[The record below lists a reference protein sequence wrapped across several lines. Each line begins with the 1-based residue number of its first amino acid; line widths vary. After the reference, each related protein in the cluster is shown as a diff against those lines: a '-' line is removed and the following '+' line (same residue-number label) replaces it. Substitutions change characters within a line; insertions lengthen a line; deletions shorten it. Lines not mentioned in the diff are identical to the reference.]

1 MSNISPID
9 GRYKKSV
16 SELETFFSEQALMRH
31 RVMVEVEYLLALIE
45 HKSFQKTRSLS
56 KKTLNSLKG
65 LYVEFSATHFKQIKK
80 IEKKTNHDVNAVV
93 VFVSEKLKKIGRD
106 DLVPFVHFGLT
117 SEDINNISYSLMTQ
131 GAVKDVMIPSVKGVL
146 KELKALSKKTKSLS
160 LLSLTHG
167 QPATTTT
174 LGKELAVFVSRV
186 EREIALVKKNKLLA
200 KLSGATGSYAAHKV
214 AFPDFNW
221 PLFSKRFI
229 KKLGLEQS
237 PISTQ
242 IEPGDSLAEL
252 LHSFVRIN
260 NIFSD
265 FSLDMWLYIS
275 RNIFVQKNI
284 VGEVGSSTMPHKI
297 NPIFFEN
304 AEGNLDIAN
313 NNFSFLASRITRS
326 RLQRDLSG
334 STVFRNIGV
343 GFAHSLISYKN
354 LIKGVLRV
362 SPNKAQM
369 KKELDENWSILAEAI
384 QTVLRKSGDAS
395 AYDKI
400 KKLTR
405 GKPLTK
411 ESYLQLVNSLNVT
424 EKDRLA
430 LLELTPHTYLGEI
443 NKVLEDL

>member
-1 MSNISPID
+1 VSNISPID
-9 GRYKKSV
+9 GRYKKNV
-16 SELETFFSEQALMRH
+16 SELEAFFSEQALMRH

-45 HKSFQKTRSLS
+45 HRSFQKTRALS

-65 LYVEFSATHFKQIKK
+65 LYVEFSAAHFKQIKK

-93 VFVSEKLKKIGRD
+93 VFVCEKLKKLGRG

-131 GAVKDVMIPSVKGVL
+131 GAVEDVMIPSVKGVL

-186 EREIALVKKNKLLA
+186 EREIALIKKMKLLA

-229 KKLGLEQS
+229 KKLGLKQS

-242 IEPGDSLAEL
+242 VEPGDSLAEL
-252 LHSFVRIN
+252 LHSFIRIN

-313 NNFSFLASRITRS
+313 TNFSFLASRITRS

-343 GFAHSLISYKN
+343 GFAHSLVSYKN

-411 ESYLQLVNSLNVT
+411 ESYLQLVNSLDVA
-424 EKDRLA
+424 EKDRVA

-443 NKVLEDL
+443 NKVLENL

>member
-1 MSNISPID
+1 VSNISPID
-9 GRYKKSV
+9 GRYKKNV

-45 HKSFQKTRSLS
+45 HKSLHIAPALS

-80 IEKKTNHDVNAVV
+80 IEEKTNHDVNAVV
-93 VFVSEKLKKIGRD
+93 VFVSENLKKIGRG

-131 GAVKDVMIPSVKGVL
+131 SAVENVMIPSVKGVL
-146 KELKALSKKTKSLS
+146 KELKSLSKKTKSLS

-186 EREIALVKKNKLLA
+186 EREIALIKKMRLLA

-242 IEPGDSLAEL
+242 VEPGDSLAEL
-252 LHSFVRIN
+252 LHSFIRIN

-343 GFAHSLISYKN
+343 GFAHSLVSYKN

-384 QTVLRKSGDAS
+384 QTILRKSGDAS

-405 GKPLTK
+405 AKPLTK
-411 ESYLQLVNSLNVT
+411 ESYLQLVNSLDVAK
-424 EKDRLA
+424 KDRVA

-443 NKVLEDL
+443 NKVLENL

>member
-9 GRYKKSV
+9 GRYKKNV
-16 SELETFFSEQALMRH
+16 SELEAFFSEQALMRH
-31 RVMVEVEYLLALIE
+31 RVMVEVEYLLALVE
-45 HKSFQKTRSLS
+45 HRSFQKTRALS

-131 GAVKDVMIPSVKGVL
+131 GAVDNVMIPSVKGVL

-174 LGKELAVFVSRV
+174 LGKELAVFISRV
-186 EREIALVKKNKLLA
+186 EREITLIKKMKLLA

-284 VGEVGSSTMPHKI
+284 IGEVGSSTMPHKI

-304 AEGNLDIAN
+304 AEGNLGIAN

-443 NKVLEDL
+443 DKVLEDL

>member
-9 GRYKKSV
+9 GRYKKNV

-31 RVMVEVEYLLALIE
+31 RVMVEVEYLLALVE
-45 HKSFQKTRSLS
+45 HKSFQKTRTLS
-56 KKTLNSLKG
+56 KKAFNSLKG
-65 LYVEFSATHFKQIKK
+65 LYVEFSSTHFKEIKK

-117 SEDINNISYSLMTQ
+117 SEDVNNISYSLMTR
-131 GAVKDVMIPSVKGVL
+131 GAVDNVMIPSVKGVL
-146 KELKALSKKTKSLS
+146 KELKTLSKKTKSLS

-186 EREIALVKKNKLLA
+186 EREIALIKKMKLLA

-214 AFPDFNW
+214 AFPDLNW

-252 LHSFVRIN
+252 LHSFIRIN

-362 SPNKAQM
+362 SPNRAQM
-369 KKELDENWSILAEAI
+369 KKELDENWSILAEAV

-411 ESYLQLVNSLNVT
+411 ESYLQLVNSLDVA
-424 EKDRLA
+424 EKDRVA

-443 NKVLEDL
+443 NKVLENL

>member
-1 MSNISPID
+1 
-9 GRYKKSV
+9 
-16 SELETFFSEQALMRH
+16 MRH
-31 RVMVEVEYLLALIE
+31 RVMVEVEYLLALVE
-45 HKSFQKTRSLS
+45 HKSFQKTRTLS
-56 KKTLNSLKG
+56 KKAFNSLKG
-65 LYVEFSATHFKQIKK
+65 LYVEFSSTHFKEIKK

-117 SEDINNISYSLMTQ
+117 SEDINNISYSLMTR
-131 GAVKDVMIPSVKGVL
+131 GAVDNVMIPSVKGVL
-146 KELKALSKKTKSLS
+146 KELKTLSKKTKSLS

-186 EREIALVKKNKLLA
+186 EREIALIKKMKLLA

-214 AFPDFNW
+214 AFPDLNW

-369 KKELDENWSILAEAI
+369 KKELDENWSILAEAV

-411 ESYLQLVNSLNVT
+411 ESYLQLVNSLDVA
-424 EKDRLA
+424 EKDRVA

-443 NKVLEDL
+443 NKVLEKL

>member
-1 MSNISPID
+1 
-9 GRYKKSV
+9 
-16 SELETFFSEQALMRH
+16 
-31 RVMVEVEYLLALIE
+31 MVEVEYLLALIE

-186 EREIALVKKNKLLA
+186 EREIALVKKIKLLA

>member
-9 GRYKKSV
+9 GRYKKNV

-31 RVMVEVEYLLALIE
+31 RVMVEVEYLLALVE
-45 HKSFQKTRSLS
+45 HKSFQKTRTLS
-56 KKTLNSLKG
+56 KKAFNSLKG
-65 LYVEFSATHFKQIKK
+65 LYVEFSSTHFKEIKK

-117 SEDINNISYSLMTQ
+117 SEDINNISYSLMTR
-131 GAVKDVMIPSVKGVL
+131 GAVDNVMIPSVKGVL
-146 KELKALSKKTKSLS
+146 KELKTLSKKTKSLS

-186 EREIALVKKNKLLA
+186 EREIALIKKMKLLA

-214 AFPDFNW
+214 AFPDLNW

-362 SPNKAQM
+362 SPNRAQM
-369 KKELDENWSILAEAI
+369 KKELDENWSILAEAV

-411 ESYLQLVNSLNVT
+411 ESYLQLVNSLDVA
-424 EKDRLA
+424 EKDRVA

-443 NKVLEDL
+443 NKVLENL

>member
-1 MSNISPID
+1 
-9 GRYKKSV
+9 
-16 SELETFFSEQALMRH
+16 MRH

-65 LYVEFSATHFKQIKK
+65 LYVEFSATHFKEIKK

-174 LGKELAVFVSRV
+174 LGKELAIFVSRV
-186 EREIALVKKNKLLA
+186 EREIALVKKIKLLA

>member
-9 GRYKKSV
+9 GRYKKNV

-45 HKSFQKTRSLS
+45 HKSFHKTPALS
-56 KKTLNSLKG
+56 KKTLNSLKS

-80 IEKKTNHDVNAVV
+80 IEEKTNHDVNAVV
-93 VFVSEKLKKIGRD
+93 VFVSENLKKIGRG

-131 GAVKDVMIPSVKGVL
+131 SAVENVMIPSVKGVL
-146 KELKALSKKTKSLS
+146 KELKSLSKKTKSLS

-186 EREIALVKKNKLLA
+186 EREIALIKKMRLLA

-242 IEPGDSLAEL
+242 VEPGDSLAEL
-252 LHSFVRIN
+252 LHSFIRIN

-343 GFAHSLISYKN
+343 GFAHSLVSYKN

-384 QTVLRKSGDAS
+384 QTILRKSGDAS

-405 GKPLTK
+405 AKPLTK
-411 ESYLQLVNSLNVT
+411 ESYLQLVNSLDVAK
-424 EKDRLA
+424 KDRVA

-443 NKVLEDL
+443 NKVLENL

>member
-1 MSNISPID
+1 
-9 GRYKKSV
+9 
-16 SELETFFSEQALMRH
+16 MRH

-174 LGKELAVFVSRV
+174 LGKELAIFVSRV
-186 EREIALVKKNKLLA
+186 EREIALVKKIKLLA

-265 FSLDMWLYIS
+265 FSLDMWLYII

>member
-9 GRYKKSV
+9 GRYKKNV

-31 RVMVEVEYLLALIE
+31 RVMVEVEYLLALVE
-45 HKSFQKTRSLS
+45 HRSFQKTRALS

-93 VFVSEKLKKIGRD
+93 EFLSEKLKKFGRG

-117 SEDINNISYSLMTQ
+117 SEDINNISYSLMAQ
-131 GAVKDVMIPSVKGVL
+131 GAVDNVMIPHVKGVL

-186 EREIALVKKNKLLA
+186 EREIALINKMKLLA

-384 QTVLRKSGDAS
+384 QTVLRKSGDSS

-411 ESYLQLVNSLNVT
+411 ESYLQLVNSLDVA
-424 EKDRLA
+424 EKDRVA

-443 NKVLEDL
+443 NKVLENL

>member
-1 MSNISPID
+1 VNNISPID
-9 GRYKKSV
+9 GRYKKNV

-45 HKSFQKTRSLS
+45 HKSFQKTRALS
-56 KKTLNSLKG
+56 NKTLKLLKG
-65 LYVEFSATHFKQIKK
+65 LYVEFSTTHFKQIKK

-93 VFVSEKLKKIGRD
+93 VFVSKKLKKFGRD

-117 SEDINNISYSLMTQ
+117 SEDINNISYSLMIKS
-131 GAVKDVMIPSVKGVL
+131 AVDNVMIPSVGGTL
-146 KELKALSKKTKSLS
+146 KELKILSKKTKSLS

-186 EREIALVKKNKLLA
+186 EREIDLIKKMKLLA

-214 AFPDFNW
+214 AFPDLNW
-221 PLFSKRFI
+221 PLLSKRFI

-242 IEPGDSLAEL
+242 IEPGDSIAEL

-334 STVFRNIGV
+334 STIFRNIGV
-343 GFAHSLISYKN
+343 GFAHSLLSYKN

-411 ESYLQLVNSLNVT
+411 ESYLQLVSSLDVA
-424 EKDRLA
+424 EKDRVA

-443 NKVLEDL
+443 NKVLENL

>member
-1 MSNISPID
+1 
-9 GRYKKSV
+9 
-16 SELETFFSEQALMRH
+16 MRH

-146 KELKALSKKTKSLS
+146 KELKTLSKKTKSLS

-174 LGKELAVFVSRV
+174 LGKELAIFVSRV
-186 EREIALVKKNKLLA
+186 EREIALVKKIKLLA

-221 PLFSKRFI
+221 HLFSKRFI

>member
-9 GRYKKSV
+9 GRYKKNV

-45 HKSFQKTRSLS
+45 HRSFQKTRALS

-117 SEDINNISYSLMTQ
+117 SEDINNISYSLMTR
-131 GAVKDVMIPSVKGVL
+131 GAVDNVMIPSVKGVL
-146 KELKALSKKTKSLS
+146 KELKTLSKKTKSLS

-186 EREIALVKKNKLLA
+186 EREIALIKKMKLLA

-411 ESYLQLVNSLNVT
+411 ESYLQLVNSLDVA
-424 EKDRLA
+424 EKDRVA

-443 NKVLEDL
+443 NKVLENL

>member
-9 GRYKKSV
+9 GRYKKNV

-45 HKSFQKTRSLS
+45 HKSFQKTRTLS
-56 KKTLNSLKG
+56 KKAFNSLKG
-65 LYVEFSATHFKQIKK
+65 LYVEFSSTHFKEIKK

-117 SEDINNISYSLMTQ
+117 SEDINNISYSLMTR
-131 GAVKDVMIPSVKGVL
+131 GAVDNVMIPSVKGVL
-146 KELKALSKKTKSLS
+146 KELKTLSKKTKSLS

-186 EREIALVKKNKLLA
+186 EREIALIKKMKLLA

-214 AFPDFNW
+214 AFPDLNW

-252 LHSFVRIN
+252 LHSFIRIN

-362 SPNKAQM
+362 SPNRAQM
-369 KKELDENWSILAEAI
+369 KKELDENWSILAEAV

-411 ESYLQLVNSLNVT
+411 ESYLKLVNSLDVA
-424 EKDRLA
+424 EKDRVA

-443 NKVLEDL
+443 NKILENL

>member
-1 MSNISPID
+1 VSNISPID
-9 GRYKKSV
+9 GRYKKNV

-31 RVMVEVEYLLALIE
+31 RVMVEVEYLLALVE

-56 KKTLNSLKG
+56 KKTLNSLKD

-117 SEDINNISYSLMTQ
+117 SEDINNISYSLMTR
-131 GAVKDVMIPSVKGVL
+131 GAVDNVMIPSVKGVL
-146 KELKALSKKTKSLS
+146 KELKTLSKKTKSLS

-186 EREIALVKKNKLLA
+186 EREIALIKKMKLLA

-214 AFPDFNW
+214 AFPDLNW

-411 ESYLQLVNSLNVT
+411 ESYLQLVNSLDVA
-424 EKDRLA
+424 EKDRVA

-443 NKVLEDL
+443 NKVLENL

>member
-174 LGKELAVFVSRV
+174 LGKELAIFVSRV
-186 EREIALVKKNKLLA
+186 EREIALVKKIKLLA

-411 ESYLQLVNSLNVT
+411 ESYLQLVKSLNVT

>member
-1 MSNISPID
+1 
-9 GRYKKSV
+9 
-16 SELETFFSEQALMRH
+16 MRH

-56 KKTLNSLKG
+56 KKALNSLKG

-186 EREIALVKKNKLLA
+186 EREIALVKKIKLLA

-313 NNFSFLASRITRS
+313 NNFSFLASRITKS

>member
-16 SELETFFSEQALMRH
+16 SELETFFSEQALKRH

-186 EREIALVKKNKLLA
+186 EREIALVKKIKLLA

-369 KKELDENWSILAEAI
+369 NKELDENWSILAEAI

>member
-9 GRYKKSV
+9 GRYKKNV

-31 RVMVEVEYLLALIE
+31 RVMVEVEYLLALVE

-93 VFVSEKLKKIGRD
+93 VFVSEKLKKIGRG

-117 SEDINNISYSLMTQ
+117 SEDINNISYSLMAQ
-131 GAVKDVMIPSVKGVL
+131 GAVEDVMIPSVKGVL
-146 KELKALSKKTKSLS
+146 KELRALSKKTKSLS

-186 EREIALVKKNKLLA
+186 EREIALIKKMKLLA

-221 PLFSKRFI
+221 PLFSKKFI

-242 IEPGDSLAEL
+242 VEPGDSLAEL

-384 QTVLRKSGDAS
+384 QTVLRKSGDSS

-411 ESYLQLVNSLNVT
+411 ESYLQLVNSLDIA
-424 EKDRLA
+424 EKDRVA

-443 NKVLEDL
+443 NKVLENL

>member
-1 MSNISPID
+1 
-9 GRYKKSV
+9 
-16 SELETFFSEQALMRH
+16 MRH

-45 HKSFQKTRSLS
+45 HRSFQKTRSLS

-186 EREIALVKKNKLLA
+186 EREIALVKKIKLLA

>member
-9 GRYKKSV
+9 GRYKKNV

-31 RVMVEVEYLLALIE
+31 RVMVEVEYLLALIK
-45 HKSFQKTRSLS
+45 HKSLQKTRALS
-56 KKTLNSLKG
+56 KKTLNSLKD

-93 VFVSEKLKKIGRD
+93 VFVSEKLKKIGRG

-131 GAVKDVMIPSVKGVL
+131 GAVENVMIPSVKGVL

-186 EREIALVKKNKLLA
+186 EREIALIKKIKLLA

-242 IEPGDSLAEL
+242 VEPGDSLAEL

-313 NNFSFLASRITRS
+313 NSFSFLASRITRS

-369 KKELDENWSILAEAI
+369 KKELDENWSILAEAV

-411 ESYLQLVNSLNVT
+411 ESYLQLVNSLDVA
-424 EKDRLA
+424 EKDRVA

-443 NKVLEDL
+443 NKVLENL

>member
-1 MSNISPID
+1 
-9 GRYKKSV
+9 
-16 SELETFFSEQALMRH
+16 MRH
-31 RVMVEVEYLLALIE
+31 RVMVEVEYLLALVE
-45 HKSFQKTRSLS
+45 HKSFQKTRTLS
-56 KKTLNSLKG
+56 KKAFNSLKG
-65 LYVEFSATHFKQIKK
+65 LYVEFSSTHFKEIKK
-80 IEKKTNHDVNAVV
+80 IEKKTSHDVNAVV

-117 SEDINNISYSLMTQ
+117 SEDINNISYSLMTR
-131 GAVKDVMIPSVKGVL
+131 GAVDNVMIPSVKGVL
-146 KELKALSKKTKSLS
+146 KELKTLSKKTKSLS

-186 EREIALVKKNKLLA
+186 EREIALIKKMKLLA

-214 AFPDFNW
+214 AFPDLNW

-362 SPNKAQM
+362 SPNRAQM
-369 KKELDENWSILAEAI
+369 KKELDENWSILAEAV

-411 ESYLQLVNSLNVT
+411 ESYLQLVNSLDVA
-424 EKDRLA
+424 EKDRVA

-443 NKVLEDL
+443 NKVLENL

>member
-9 GRYKKSV
+9 GRYKKNV

-45 HKSFQKTRSLS
+45 HRSFQKTRSLS

-186 EREIALVKKNKLLA
+186 EREIALVKKIKLLA

>member
-174 LGKELAVFVSRV
+174 LGKELAIFVSRV
-186 EREIALVKKNKLLA
+186 EREIALVKKIKLLA

-265 FSLDMWLYIS
+265 FSLDMWLYII

>member
-9 GRYKKSV
+9 GRYKKNV

-31 RVMVEVEYLLALIE
+31 RVMVEVEYLLALVE
-45 HKSFQKTRSLS
+45 HRSFQKTRALS

-93 VFVSEKLKKIGRD
+93 EFLSEKLKKFGRG

-117 SEDINNISYSLMTQ
+117 SEDINNISYSLMVQ
-131 GAVKDVMIPSVKGVL
+131 GAVDNVMIPHVKSVL

-186 EREIALVKKNKLLA
+186 EREIALIKKMKLLA

-304 AEGNLDIAN
+304 AEGNLEIAN

-384 QTVLRKSGDAS
+384 QTVLRKSGDSS

-411 ESYLQLVNSLNVT
+411 ESYLQLVNSLDVA
-424 EKDRLA
+424 EKDRVA

-443 NKVLEDL
+443 NKVLENL

>member
-9 GRYKKSV
+9 GRYKKNV

-31 RVMVEVEYLLALIE
+31 RVMVEVEYLLALVE

-56 KKTLNSLKG
+56 KKTLNSLKD

-117 SEDINNISYSLMTQ
+117 SEDINNISYSLMTR
-131 GAVKDVMIPSVKGVL
+131 GAVDNVMIPSVKGVL

-186 EREIALVKKNKLLA
+186 EREIALIKKMKLLA

-214 AFPDFNW
+214 AFPDLNW

-362 SPNKAQM
+362 SPNRAQM
-369 KKELDENWSILAEAI
+369 KKELDENWSILAEAV

-411 ESYLQLVNSLNVT
+411 ESYLQLVNSLDVA
-424 EKDRLA
+424 EKDRVA

-443 NKVLEDL
+443 NKVLENL

>member
-1 MSNISPID
+1 
-9 GRYKKSV
+9 
-16 SELETFFSEQALMRH
+16 MRH

-186 EREIALVKKNKLLA
+186 EREIALVKKIKLLA

-384 QTVLRKSGDAS
+384 QTVLRKSGDSS

-411 ESYLQLVNSLNVT
+411 ESYLKLINSLNVT

>member
-9 GRYKKSV
+9 GRYKKNV
-16 SELETFFSEQALMRH
+16 SELEAFFSEQALMRH

-45 HKSFQKTRSLS
+45 HRSFQKTRALS

-65 LYVEFSATHFKQIKK
+65 LYVEFSAAHFKQIKK

-93 VFVSEKLKKIGRD
+93 VFVSEKLKKLGRG

-131 GAVKDVMIPSVKGVL
+131 GAVEDVMIPSVKRVL

-186 EREIALVKKNKLLA
+186 EREIALIKKMKLLA

-221 PLFSKRFI
+221 PLFTKRFI

-242 IEPGDSLAEL
+242 VEPGDSLAEL
-252 LHSFVRIN
+252 LHSFIRIN
-260 NIFSD
+260 NIYSD

-343 GFAHSLISYKN
+343 GFAHSLVSYKN

-411 ESYLQLVNSLNVT
+411 ESYLQLVNSLDVA
-424 EKDRLA
+424 EKDRVA

-443 NKVLEDL
+443 NKVLENL

>member
-174 LGKELAVFVSRV
+174 LGKELAIFVSRV
-186 EREIALVKKNKLLA
+186 EREIALVKKIKLLA

-343 GFAHSLISYKN
+343 GFAHSLLSYKN

-411 ESYLQLVNSLNVT
+411 KSYLQLVNSLNVT

>member
-1 MSNISPID
+1 VSNISPID
-9 GRYKKSV
+9 GRYKKNV

-45 HKSFQKTRSLS
+45 HKSLHKTPALS
-56 KKTLNSLKG
+56 KKTLNSLKS

-80 IEKKTNHDVNAVV
+80 IEEKTNHDVNAVV
-93 VFVSEKLKKIGRD
+93 VFVSENLKKIGRG

-131 GAVKDVMIPSVKGVL
+131 SAVENVMIPSVKGVL
-146 KELKALSKKTKSLS
+146 KELKSLSKKTKSLS

-186 EREIALVKKNKLLA
+186 EREIALIKKMKLLA

-242 IEPGDSLAEL
+242 VEPGDSLAEL
-252 LHSFVRIN
+252 LHSFIRIN

-343 GFAHSLISYKN
+343 GFAHSLVSYKN

-384 QTVLRKSGDAS
+384 QTILRKSGDAS

-405 GKPLTK
+405 AKPLTK
-411 ESYLQLVNSLNVT
+411 ESYLQLVNSLDVAK
-424 EKDRLA
+424 KDRVA
-430 LLELTPHTYLGEI
+430 LLKLTPHTYLGEI
-443 NKVLEDL
+443 NKVLENL

>member
-1 MSNISPID
+1 VSNISPID
-9 GRYKKSV
+9 GRYKKNV

-186 EREIALVKKNKLLA
+186 EREIALIKKMKLLA

>member
-9 GRYKKSV
+9 GRYKKNV

-93 VFVSEKLKKIGRD
+93 VFVSEKLKKIGRG

-117 SEDINNISYSLMTQ
+117 SEDINNISYSLMAQ
-131 GAVKDVMIPSVKGVL
+131 GAVEDVMIPSVKGVL

-186 EREIALVKKNKLLA
+186 EREIALIKKMKLLA